1 MSLKSPILALT
12 TALFLS
18 LPAAAQDIPTEFAS
32 ISEAKKFAADNGL
45 ILVMGN
51 FSTFTLLTPAEFE
64 AAKAQASRV
73 KEEANYVRLFG
84 YVVAGDGKVVVKWP
98 EPSGGAS
105 GGSGGG
111 GSGDGPTPTP
121 EPEP

>member
-1 MSLKSPILALT
+1 MSLKTPLLALT

-18 LPAAAQDIPTEFAS
+18 LPAMAQDILAEFAT
-32 ISEAKKFAADNGL
+32 IHEAKKFAEGNGL

-64 AAKAQASRV
+64 AAKSQAVRV
-73 KEEANYVRLFG
+73 KEGADYVRLFG
-84 YVVAGDGKVVVKWP
+84 YVVTGEGKVVVK
-98 EPSGGAS
+98 GAS

-111 GSGDGPTPTP
+111 GGGGGGTSGGCSSGSGGSCG
-121 EPEP
+121 